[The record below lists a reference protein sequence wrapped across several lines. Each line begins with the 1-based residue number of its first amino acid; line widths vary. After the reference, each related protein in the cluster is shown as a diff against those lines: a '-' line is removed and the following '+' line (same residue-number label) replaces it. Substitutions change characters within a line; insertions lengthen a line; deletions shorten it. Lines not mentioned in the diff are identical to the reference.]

1 MTEPDR
7 KIVTLDDLE
16 RRSVG
21 EHIRPYYDW
30 IKHIVSLAIGSLT
43 ALIAL
48 QGSYLPSHPQLPILL
63 ALCWVA
69 LLITILLGILALR
82 AEYNTPLASA
92 RRIRT
97 MRAKHGDA
105 YATNYIIKSGGEVPH
120 WHHKW
125 AVRLMVFSFVLAFSS
140 LCVFAAVNLLVKNA

>member
-1 MTEPDR
+1 MTEPSR

-21 EHIRPYYDW
+21 EHIKPYYDW
-30 IKHIVSLAIGSLT
+30 IRHIVSLSIGSLT

-48 QGSYLPSHPQLPILL
+48 QGSYLPSHPQLPFLL

-69 LLITILLGILALR
+69 LLATILLGILALR
-82 AEYNTPLASA
+82 AEYSTPLASA

-97 MRAKHGDA
+97 LRAKHGDA
-105 YATNYIIKSGGEVPH
+105 YAANYITKNGGEVPH

-125 AVRLMVFSFVLAFSS
+125 AVRLMVAFFVLSLVS
-140 LCVFAAVNLLVKNA
+140 LCVFAVVNLIAKNA